1 MLLPAQV
8 ILPDTSVPGE
18 AGVDKEAQPPTK
30 DKPSEDSLT
39 IRDVV
44 SQAKD
49 AESKSKSEGAHP
61 EVANPMK
68 GPPKD
73 KA

>member
-1 MLLPAQV
+1 M
-8 ILPDTSVPGE
+8 DR
-18 AGVDKEAQPPTK
+18 EAQPPTK
-30 DKPSEDSLT
+30 DKPSEDSLR

-49 AESKSKSEGAHP
+49 TESKSKTEGAYSKAVDP
-61 EVANPMK
+61 KKDPL
-68 GPPKD
+68 KD